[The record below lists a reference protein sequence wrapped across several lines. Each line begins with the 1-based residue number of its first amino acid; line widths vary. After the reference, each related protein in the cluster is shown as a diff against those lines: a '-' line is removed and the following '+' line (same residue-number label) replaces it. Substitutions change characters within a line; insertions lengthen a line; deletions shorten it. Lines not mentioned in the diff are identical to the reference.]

1 MSQRQEKAQKR
12 SERARTLERT
22 LNRVLRLA
30 GRWFGRP
37 DEGLLHELTGRT
49 KGGAVSGGDGY
60 VSALD
65 AGRRALES
73 GELGEALF
81 QFSQACALRPDEAW
95 PWHGRGDALQLS
107 GDHPGALQAYEAA
120 LERAPRLALA
130 HNGRGNALDGLGRTD
145 DAVAA
150 WERALELDP
159 RLSWPRRSL
168 ERVRAGD

>member
-1 MSQRQEKAQKR
+1 MR
-12 SERARTLERT
+12 SARARTLERT
-22 LNRVLRLA
+22 LNRVLRFA

-49 KGGAVSGGDGY
+49 KGGVISGGEGY

-65 AGRRALES
+65 AGRRALET

-81 QFSQACALRPDEAW
+81 QFSQACAIRPGEAW

-107 GDHPGALQAYEAA
+107 GDHVAALEAYESA

-130 HNGRGNALDGLGRTD
+130 HNGRGNALDGMGRTQ
-145 DAVAA
+145 DAIEA
-150 WERALELDP
+150 WRTALELDP

-168 ERVRAGD
+168 ERVGAGD